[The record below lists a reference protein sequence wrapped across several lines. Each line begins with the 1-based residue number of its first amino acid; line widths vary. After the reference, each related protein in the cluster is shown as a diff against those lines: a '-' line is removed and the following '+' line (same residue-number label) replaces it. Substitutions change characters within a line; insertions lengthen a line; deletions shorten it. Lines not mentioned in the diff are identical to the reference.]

1 MEDQQLFHSPS
12 QLYVNIKSATAGFNE
27 ILNAGVG
34 GGVGGGKK
42 NSCLEVF
49 GRHIDQV

>member
-1 MEDQQLFHSPS
+1 MEDQQLLHSPS
-12 QLYVNIKSATAGFNE
+12 QLYANIKSATAGFNE

-34 GGVGGGKK
+34 GVGGKK